1 MIDGSLVDDIF
12 ARIDPNDTDSMRHF
26 QKLLLDYGIIKALK
40 DKGAK
45 DGDTVRMG
53 LEEFDFLE

>member
-1 MIDGSLVDDIF
+1 MTNGYALMFSWAVSHALRVL
-12 ARIDPNDTDSMRHF
+12 RRRTDR
-26 QKLLLDYGIIKALK
+26 LDYGIIKALK